1 MDHKI
6 IHDFP
11 IEYHEKQNGTF
22 ITTSATTNTNNAYLG
37 LLINRTPSAALAE
50 VKPYNSRILVT
61 HSNGNPAT
69 TIIIH
74 YPPAEG
80 TTKAVDHHE
89 RLSVITR
96 TVPKQN
102 VLLVIGDCNAHLS
115 PEEALYNFH
124 DRRNNIGKLI
134 GYSLETNLII
144 ANNRFPKKREK
155 TFTFMSEI
163 NNCKSQI
170 DYILINRN

>member
-1 MDHKI
+1 MH
-6 IHDFP
+6 
-11 IEYHEKQNGTF
+11 
-22 ITTSATTNTNNAYLG
+22 SLG
-37 LLINRTPSAALAE
+37 LLINQPPSAALAKI
-50 VKPYNSRILVT
+50 KPYSSRIVVT
-61 HSNGNPAT
+61 HSNGNPAI

-74 YPPAEG
+74 YPPVEG
-80 TTKAVDHHE
+80 ATKAVDHHE
-89 RLSVITR
+89 HLSVITR

-124 DRRNNIGKLI
+124 DRTNNNGKFLLD
-134 GYSLETNLII
+134 YSLETNLII
-144 ANNRFPKKREK
+144 TNNRSPKKQEK
-155 TFTFMSEI
+155 TFTLLSEM